1 MTEKELEK
9 LKQDHLAGKHN
20 VEGYFNEDCI
30 LCVNRKN
37 GLNQKNDA
45 IAVQIEDSI
54 ETGEKV
60 G

>member
-1 MTEKELEK
+1 MIEKELEQ
-9 LKQDHLAGKHN
+9 LKQDHLSGKHN
-20 VEGYFNEDCI
+20 TEGYFNEDCI

-45 IAVQIEDSI
+45 LGVEITDEIQSS
-54 ETGEKV
+54 EKI